1 MIIQLIE
8 PYIESNL
15 INLLF
20 KIGRKDKSKD
30 IEMLMNNDPGYIF
43 LYFNLIDG
51 K

>member
-1 MIIQLIE
+1 MD

-20 KIGRKDKSKD
+20 KIGRKDKSNDIDILINKD
-30 IEMLMNNDPGYIF
+30 PIYMF
-43 LYFNLIDG
+43 LYFSLMEG

>member
-1 MIIQLIE
+1 MD

-20 KIGRKDKSKD
+20 KIGRKDKSNDIDILINKD
-30 IEMLMNNDPGYIF
+30 PIYMF

-51 K
+51 R